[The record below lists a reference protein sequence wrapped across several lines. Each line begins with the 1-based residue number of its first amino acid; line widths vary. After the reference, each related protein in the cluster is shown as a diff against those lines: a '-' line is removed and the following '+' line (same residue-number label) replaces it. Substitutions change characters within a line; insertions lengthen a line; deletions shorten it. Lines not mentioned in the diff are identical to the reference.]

1 MKEVIAII
9 RLNRTKETKAALA
22 ALGLPAFTA
31 MRAAGRGTR
40 LIPADT
46 HDAESVLAHSASQG
60 PRLFPK
66 RLLSF
71 VVPDDMVGSVVKAI
85 VQVNQTGA
93 PGDGKIFVL
102 PVAEGWRIR
111 TRERGQEALL

>member
-1 MKEVIAII
+1 VKEVIAII
-9 RLNRTKETKAALA
+9 RPNKTKETKAALA

-40 LIPADT
+40 LIPGNT
-46 HDAESVLAHSASQG
+46 HDAESVSAHSTTRG

-66 RLLSF
+66 RLLSLI
-71 VVPDDMVGSVVKAI
+71 VPDDMVGSVVKAI
-85 VQVNQTGA
+85 MRVNQTGA

-102 PVAEGWRIR
+102 PVAEAWRIR